1 MPTTSS
7 DNTKMSNSASVKKTA
22 TAKKSE
28 TKVTPVSASVPTSSL
43 AGSVVVSPTKASKA
57 SVSSA
62 SVAVSSPAPAS
73 VIASVAVVESVV
85 APVVDAG
92 EESVVASFATLLTKF
107 TDLRSKLNELA
118 PEMKKME
125 KQVARLEK
133 KAEKR
138 RRRKTGVD
146 GEKKAN
152 PTSVFT
158 VPVKITDDL
167 CVFLGIPKGTQV
179 SRSDV
184 TRGVMRYAKEHS
196 LTDKQQIKP
205 DATLRKL
212 LAISESDELTILNLQ
227 KYLKTHYIKAVPVV
241 VAA

>member
-1 MPTTSS
+1 
-7 DNTKMSNSASVKKTA
+7 MSNSASAKKSAA
-22 TAKKSE
+22 TKKSE
-28 TKVTPVSASVPTSSL
+28 TKVTPVSTSASVSVPTSV
-43 AGSVVVSPTKASKA
+43 AAVVSPSKASKTPSA
-57 SVSSA
+57 SASASASSSSA
-62 SVAVSSPAPAS
+62 SSSSASSSSSAV
-73 VIASVAVVESVV
+73 VVAVVAESTV
-85 APVVDAG
+85 APVATDAG
-92 EESVVASFATLLTKF
+92 EESVVASFASLLTKF

-241 VAA
+241 VVA

>member
-1 MPTTSS
+1 
-7 DNTKMSNSASVKKTA
+7 
-22 TAKKSE
+22 
-28 TKVTPVSASVPTSSL
+28 
-43 AGSVVVSPTKASKA
+43 
-57 SVSSA
+57 
-62 SVAVSSPAPAS
+62 
-73 VIASVAVVESVV
+73 
-85 APVVDAG
+85 VVDAG